1 MFHSQK
7 RENATIFKTPGT
19 ETTSAA
25 SIISQVKAKQGKA
38 SNHQNHEMLH

>member
-25 SIISQVKAKQGKA
+25 SIISTSQGKAKQATIKIMKCCTA
-38 SNHQNHEMLH
+38 